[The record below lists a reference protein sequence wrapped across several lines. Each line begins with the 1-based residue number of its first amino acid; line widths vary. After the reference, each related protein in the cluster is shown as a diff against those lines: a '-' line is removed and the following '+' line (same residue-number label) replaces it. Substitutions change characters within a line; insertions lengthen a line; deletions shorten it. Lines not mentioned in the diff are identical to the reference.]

1 MTHLVSS
8 NQTKQANEDTI
19 STVAGVALHV
29 WKLIW
34 RPNMKQ
40 RLCEAIVATRVATH
54 KEHLRQHVCVSGSC
68 LRHKITVFF
77 KFCEIHA
84 IRFSSTWKRLFWI
97 LKRFF
102 QMVRQLYFH
111 NVFITMWN
119 LFMRI
124 KFFWPI
130 RVRRFFFIT
139 LSQNVKYIAEEYSC
153 DCSFTCITLT
163 SRRVNWIILVI

>member
-1 MTHLVSS
+1 MYQNLFKSFWWTLISLQKGEPFFLLWRIWFP
-8 NQTKQANEDTI
+8 QTKPNKPMKIQSE
-19 STVAGVALHV
+19 AGVALHV

-97 LKRFF
+97 LKPFF
-102 QMVRQLYFH
+102 SDGSSTLFSQCFH
-111 NVFITMWN
+111 N
-119 LFMRI
+119 
-124 KFFWPI
+124 
-130 RVRRFFFIT
+130 
-139 LSQNVKYIAEEYSC
+139 NVKLIYE
-153 DCSFTCITLT
+153 
-163 SRRVNWIILVI
+163 N